1 MIHEKS
7 GGGGFEGGL
16 AFGVFRAKPQPL
28 NRAARRARPRE
39 RRAVARACARAPGD
53 DGPEPPLATAFLAQ
67 VEEAARDLG
76 RLRRRVERDYDLHL
90 VERVGDRVE
99 SLDVLVQPTA
109 AELVRAGL
117 PVDAAIARA
126 DARAVELRRL
136 LGRRSR

>member
-1 MIHEKS
+1 VIHEKS

-67 VEEAARDLG
+67 VEEAARD
-76 RLRRRVERDYDLHL
+76 RVERDYDLHL